1 MSQAFA
7 FATFGLILTT
17 AISLGTNAPGI
28 QGEYLEA
35 RSASVYIGACH
46 YGAEFMGGGKEATLV
61 WHVNQ
66 GMWKGISLKNLTVVA
81 VLSAKRNL
89 AVDTQTRQTV
99 LYIDNNAT
107 PEQHLALTD
116 LILTKRGAVIGNIT
130 TTRVVPITF
139 ARNGVLREVH
149 VGSVLDLVATRH
161 PCQQCTQPHQIW
173 YEPLEELNGIVVG
186 QSTIY
191 RYKDTILSTT
201 WSQGTPTNNVFFGNY
216 RM

>member
-7 FATFGLILTT
+7 LTTFGFILTT
-17 AISLGTNAPGI
+17 AIFLGTNPHDI

-66 GMWKGISLKNLTVVA
+66 GMWQGISLKNLTVVA
-81 VLSAKRNL
+81 ILSAKQNL
-89 AVDTQTRQTV
+89 AVDTQTRQSV
-99 LYIDNNAT
+99 LYVDNDAT
-107 PEQHLALTD
+107 AEQRRALTN
-116 LILTKRGAVIGNIT
+116 LILTKRGAVVGRIT
-130 TTRVVPITF
+130 STRVVPITF
-139 ARNGVLREVH
+139 ARDGVLCEVH

-173 YEPLEELNGIVVG
+173 YEPLEELDGTVVG

-201 WSQGTPTNNVFFGNY
+201 WNQGTPTNNVFFGNY
-216 RM
+216 HM

>member
-89 AVDTQTRQTV
+89 AS
-99 LYIDNNAT
+99 
-107 PEQHLALTD
+107 H
-116 LILTKRGAVIGNIT
+116 
-130 TTRVVPITF
+130 
-139 ARNGVLREVH
+139 
-149 VGSVLDLVATRH
+149 
-161 PCQQCTQPHQIW
+161 
-173 YEPLEELNGIVVG
+173 
-186 QSTIY
+186 STCY
-191 RYKDTILSTT
+191 FL
-201 WSQGTPTNNVFFGNY
+201 
-216 RM
+216 